1 VQTSIILAPIC
12 AAALL
17 LAGCGKSFNGA
28 PPPQV
33 APVTA
38 GTGTTAS
45 TSAGMTVPPESAT
58 SSAIG
63 ATRPSAESGRSNAT
77 MTRSQE
83 SNSMPMAGQ
92 NNDHSAPVAP
102 DKSASA
108 PR

>member
-1 VQTSIILAPIC
+1 MRTSIKLAPIC
-12 AAALL
+12 VTVLL

-33 APVTA
+33 API
-38 GTGTTAS
+38 TAS
-45 TSAGMTVPPESAT
+45 TDTAQSTAAGVSVSPGPAA
-58 SSAIG
+58 SSVDPS
-63 ATRPSAESGRSNAT
+63 RPMAEAGRSNAT
-77 MTRSQE
+77 MTRNQE
-83 SNSMPMAGQ
+83 SNGMPMAGQ